1 MDQYVI
7 GGSYDKNLKD
17 SNVLVEINEKKT
29 KNTNENKEM
38 CLSSMEANQ
47 NKLKKSKL
55 NDEEKNDIISVEDEI
70 YNLSFKAV
78 KL

>member
-1 MDQYVI
+1 
-7 GGSYDKNLKD
+7 
-17 SNVLVEINEKKT
+17 
-29 KNTNENKEM
+29 
-38 CLSSMEANQ
+38 MEANQ